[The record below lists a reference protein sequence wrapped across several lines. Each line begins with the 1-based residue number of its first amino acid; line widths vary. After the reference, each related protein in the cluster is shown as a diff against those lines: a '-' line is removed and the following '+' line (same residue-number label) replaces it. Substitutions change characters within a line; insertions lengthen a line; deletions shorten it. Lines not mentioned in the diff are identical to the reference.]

1 MALMKWDSMK
11 DIEELVDR
19 YTRSLPW
26 HRGPNWWASVGDLQP
41 RVDISEA
48 DGAYLI
54 KADIP
59 GIAKEDLRVSVEDG
73 MLTIEGER
81 HQEERLDKGR
91 VHRLERFMGSFS
103 RSFSLPADAE
113 TAGLHASADQG
124 LLRVTVPRKASSTSS
139 PAVQVPVE

>member
-1 MALMKWDSMK
+1 MHSSMALMKWDSMK

-48 DGAYLI
+48 DGTYLI

-59 GIAKEDLRVSVEDG
+59 GIAKQDLRVSVEDG

-81 HQEERLDKGR
+81 HQEAREDKGR
-91 VHRLERFMGSFS
+91 VHRMERFYGSFS
-103 RSFSLPADAE
+103 RSFSLP
-113 TAGLHASADQG
+113 
-124 LLRVTVPRKASSTSS
+124 RVTVPKKTSTAPSE
-139 PAVQVPVE
+139 AVQVAVE